1 MRLAFVGAAI
11 LLMAV
16 TIEGQQDRTPFRV
29 GIAVNSEDTT
39 ATDEC
44 TESEQAFLQSK
55 LEAYIVSLG
64 RLFFDDESL
73 TLTEPLKEISDSHFS
88 DLAFS
93 DFNAYEAWKYDRATG
108 NVINLNQLDALNV
121 TITTADPIA
130 LPSDKNSISTTSSP
144 ASTPSPNTPMPTGPL
159 PTPSVTNIMS
169 SKPTSSPAMS
179 PTVSPTAS
187 PTPVCST
194 VETCSTIN
202 FDTLPNGTRLS
213 RGAYVSDEWNATYG
227 LTITVKPTST
237 SGGYAPIKAGT
248 NLTQGRIF
256 DTSNPVSSWYGG
268 NVALGSPNT
277 KCVGGGPGSGS
288 GGEPGKAGENCAKLG
303 NVLIIQKS
311 NQYTP
316 ESASVGGS
324 FKLRFASP
332 VKFQSLGLL
341 DISGYYTMGNVT
353 VTKSDGSTSTFK
365 YKALGPNSIQT
376 VDIALENVVKVMVY
390 ISESAAIAFLNFC
403 SSSCSVIKK
412 RQLLRLPDDTHA
424 VPVQNSAIATTQ
436 AINEDTNQHRKL
448 VTILFRWG
456 GTSSMRCMGCPADAK
471 DARRL
476 NVRNRQLQGGTMT
489 SFLISA
495 FETTITFGL
504 TLNMIW
510 DYKAWLKSQN
520 LSAGCLGGGNKLRV
534 VFELDLTAPVKG
546 I

>member
-1 MRLAFVGAAI
+1 MKMGLAFVVPAI

-73 TLTEPLKEISDSHFS
+73 TLTEPLKEVSASHFS

-130 LPSDKNSISTTSSP
+130 LPSDKNLISTTNSPATTSSP
-144 ASTPSPNTPMPTGPL
+144 TTPMPTGPL
-159 PTPSVTNIMS
+159 PTPSGTNIMS

-237 SGGYAPIKAGT
+237 SGGYAPI
-248 NLTQGRIF
+248 QSRYES
-256 DTSNPVSSWYGG
+256 D
-268 NVALGSPNT
+268 
-277 KCVGGGPGSGS
+277 SG
-288 GGEPGKAGENCAKLG
+288 AYL
-303 NVLIIQKS
+303 
-311 NQYTP
+311 
-316 ESASVGGS
+316 
-324 FKLRFASP
+324 
-332 VKFQSLGLL
+332 
-341 DISGYYTMGNVT
+341 
-353 VTKSDGSTSTFK
+353 
-365 YKALGPNSIQT
+365 
-376 VDIALENVVKVMVY
+376 
-390 ISESAAIAFLNFC
+390 
-403 SSSCSVIKK
+403 
-412 RQLLRLPDDTHA
+412 
-424 VPVQNSAIATTQ
+424 
-436 AINEDTNQHRKL
+436 
-448 VTILFRWG
+448 
-456 GTSSMRCMGCPADAK
+456 
-471 DARRL
+471 
-476 NVRNRQLQGGTMT
+476 
-489 SFLISA
+489 
-495 FETTITFGL
+495 
-504 TLNMIW
+504 
-510 DYKAWLKSQN
+510 
-520 LSAGCLGGGNKLRV
+520 
-534 VFELDLTAPVKG
+534 
-546 I
+546 